1 MRLFY
6 FSLVFF
12 FSACLGESST
22 VLPSYTGA
30 INEVVIVMDD
40 PIWNGASGDSLRMS
54 LSKEVPG
61 ISWSEPLLILYK
73 LIAQV
78 LVEFLKRTVI

>member
-12 FSACLGESST
+12 FSACLGESSS

-61 ISWSEPLLILYK
+61 ISWSEPLFDLI
-73 LIAQV
+73 QVNSEV